1 MNYRRPL
8 DCALLIGGI
17 AIIINGFVGK
27 SIRND
32 VEMPLTKDEREN
44 PKPPT
49 RSARL
54 VYIAFGLLLC
64 GYGLFC
70 IIR

>member
-1 MNYRRPL
+1 MVYGRLL
-8 DCALLIGGI
+8 DCALLVGGV

-32 VEMPLTKDEREN
+32 VEMPLTKEEREN

-49 RSARL
+49 RSGRL

-64 GYGLFC
+64 AYGVFGLV
-70 IIR
+70 R